1 MWDNLWD
8 FEVNMTIL
16 YYIINQNR
24 NDFMEHRPPWY
35 KTPLIPNTCI
45 NTVNIL
51 WELGLVSKGA
61 TMLQRQKTENVVFLS
76 LLFYIYNN
84 HVLWH
89 FLCIILH
96 EIWQIPFILSTIIYL
111 CKELSIL
118 INLSRI
124 SVFLYISNSPATIAY
139 PCNTP
144 ILFIRIPILLSGLL
158 LLGYVTS

>member
-1 MWDNLWD
+1 
-8 FEVNMTIL
+8 MTIL

-24 NDFMEHRPPWY
+24 NDFMEHRPPPRRYVYQHSKHSVGVGSCIKGRNNVAEAEKNEMWLFDRCCFI
-35 KTPLIPNTCI
+35 LI
-45 NTVNIL
+45 
-51 WELGLVSKGA
+51 
-61 TMLQRQKTENVVFLS
+61 TMFFGIWFAQFCMKFDKFL
-76 LLFYIYNN
+76 LLF
-84 HVLWH
+84 
-89 FLCIILH
+89 
-96 EIWQIPFILSTIIYL
+96 PTIIYL

-124 SVFLYISNSPATIAY
+124 SVFLHISNSPAIIAY